1 MTMINGVINVYKE
14 KGYTSHDVVAKL
26 RGITHQ
32 KKIGHTGT
40 LDPQAEGVLLVCF
53 GAATRICDQIEDWHK
68 SYHAE
73 CRFGLCTDTQD
84 LTGQVLETHEVTCSE
99 EEIRDAA
106 ASFQGPYE
114 QVPPMYSALKV
125 GGKRLYELARQG
137 KSVERKARCVC
148 IDEIR
153 VGSYDPD
160 EHVAELD
167 VTCSKGTYIRT
178 LCEDLGKRLGCGAA
192 MQSLVRTAVGSFTSD
207 RAVKLDQIDEMFRR
221 GELDSLLIP
230 VDSLF
235 PEMPA
240 ISVTERASRL
250 LANGNPLAESD
261 VVPGSAPEDG
271 LRYRVYGSD
280 GRFQAIYAWDAGRK
294 LFYPHKMF
302 LTD

>member
-1 MTMINGVINVYKE
+1 
-14 KGYTSHDVVAKL
+14 
-26 RGITHQ
+26 
-32 KKIGHTGT
+32 
-40 LDPQAEGVLLVCF
+40 
-53 GAATRICDQIEDWHK
+53 
-68 SYHAE
+68 
-73 CRFGLCTDTQD
+73 
-84 LTGQVLETHEVTCSE
+84 
-99 EEIRDAA
+99 
-106 ASFQGPYE
+106 
-114 QVPPMYSALKV
+114 MYSALKV

-148 IDEIR
+148 IDEIH

-192 MQSLVRTAVGSFTSD
+192 MQSLVRTAVGAFTAD

-221 GELDSLLIP
+221 GELNSLLIP